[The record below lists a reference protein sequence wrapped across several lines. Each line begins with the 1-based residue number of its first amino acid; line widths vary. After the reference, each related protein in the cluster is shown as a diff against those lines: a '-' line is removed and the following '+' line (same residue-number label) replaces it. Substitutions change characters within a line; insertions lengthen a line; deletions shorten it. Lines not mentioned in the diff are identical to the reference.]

1 MSAQRTSVDASP
13 LSPLSFRGRGTRI
26 LGIDPGLRVT
36 GFGVLDKS
44 GQRLVYV
51 TSGCI
56 RTPRGELSQ
65 RLKTLLDGLN
75 EVIAGCHPEQVALEK
90 VFVNVNPQ
98 STLLLG
104 QARGTAICAAVIHG
118 LPVSEYTALQVKQ
131 AVVGNGHAG
140 KEQVQEM
147 VKRLLKLAGDPNPD
161 AADALAC
168 AICHAHGGQGMGRL
182 ATAGMRVR
190 RGRLV

>member
-1 MSAQRTSVDASP
+1 
-13 LSPLSFRGRGTRI
+13 
-26 LGIDPGLRVT
+26 LRVT
-36 GFGVLDKS
+36 GFGVLDKA
-44 GQRLVYV
+44 GQKLAYV

-56 RTPRGELSQ
+56 RVPSGELSI
-65 RLKTLLDGLN
+65 RLKTILDGLA
-75 EVIAGCHPEQVALEK
+75 EVIASCQPEQVALEK

-104 QARGTAICAAVIHG
+104 QARGTAICAAVLHR
-118 LPVSEYTALQVKQ
+118 LPISEYTALQVKQ

-147 VKRLLKLAGDPNPD
+147 VKRLLKLEGKPGPD

-168 AICHAHGGQGMGRL
+168 AICHAHGGQGLGRL
-182 ATAGMRVR
+182 ATAGYRVR